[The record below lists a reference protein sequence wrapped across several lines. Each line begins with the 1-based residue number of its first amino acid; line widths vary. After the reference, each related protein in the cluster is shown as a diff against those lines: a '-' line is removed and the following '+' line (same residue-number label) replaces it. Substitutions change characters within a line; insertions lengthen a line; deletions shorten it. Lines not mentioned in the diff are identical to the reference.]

1 MSMCQCAVCCVRRCV
16 SVPCVVSVDVS
27 VCRVVSVDVPVC
39 RVVSVDVSVCR
50 VLCLLQEFS
59 QTDYDELISGWN
71 NKVHRCALG
80 DQKWGLFYAEKPTAA
95 SHK

>member
-16 SVPCVVSVDVS
+16 SVPC
-27 VCRVVSVDVPVC
+27 
-39 RVVSVDVSVCR
+39 VVSVDVSVCR